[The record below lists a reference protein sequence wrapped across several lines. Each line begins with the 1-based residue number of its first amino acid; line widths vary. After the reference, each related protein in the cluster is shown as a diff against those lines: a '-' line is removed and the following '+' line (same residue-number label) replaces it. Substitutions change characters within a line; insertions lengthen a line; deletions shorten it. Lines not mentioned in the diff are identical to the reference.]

1 MKVLEV
7 GGGTGRFMTY
17 FRDNYPQADATLLD
31 LNPFFLQEAGK
42 NDRYFRSF
50 FKRQDSRAK
59 NDKLEPSE
67 LKIVQGKAEAM
78 TELEDGT
85 YDILN
90 CINLFTSMPSEE
102 RH

>member
-1 MKVLEV
+1 MLEV

-50 FKRQDSRAK
+50 FKRQDNRAK